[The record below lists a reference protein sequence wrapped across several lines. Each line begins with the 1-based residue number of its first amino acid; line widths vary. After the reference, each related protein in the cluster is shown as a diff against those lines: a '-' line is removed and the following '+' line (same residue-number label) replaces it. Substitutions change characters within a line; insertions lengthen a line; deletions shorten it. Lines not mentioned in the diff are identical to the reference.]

1 MSFLLLKSPLHLA
14 DMLSSSGLNAEI
26 CRELLKKSGETK
38 VLSDASRRF
47 HGNAAQPKYLCFSIY
62 GTLIFKK
69 KIFFAEFTVRQL
81 LIIILT
87 VVFGN

>member
-1 MSFLLLKSPLHLA
+1 
-14 DMLSSSGLNAEI
+14 MLSSSGLNAEI

-62 GTLIFKK
+62 GAFFNLKK
-69 KIFFAEFTVRQL
+69 KIFFAEFTVSQL